1 MLPRSVGSLRHC
13 RIVAVAGF
21 LAAFAAPL
29 CAQEGQAPPAPAPA
43 APPNPLESR
52 VKELE
57 ETVKQLQETI
67 RQLQENAQK
76 PQAPDKTQVERI
88 VDDKLKQQKP
98 LAGWQNGFSIQS
110 ADGANRLRVGGY
122 LQAQSRA
129 FTSSGGDTGGDSFFL
144 RRARVILEGTV
155 ARNIDFRLMP
165 DFGLGTTVLQDA
177 YLDLNYLPESKLRFG
192 KFKQPVSLERLQSG
206 SELLFVE
213 RAISQNL
220 QPNRDVGVQLFGDL
234 AKGTISYQLGGFNG
248 LNDGASSDGDVGD
261 SKDFAGRVFVQPFKN
276 QASSP
281 LQGLGIGVAG
291 STGGRDNETVSN
303 VNYRTSGRST
313 FFKYNQNVVAS
324 GTQSRLSPQFYYY
337 WGPVGLMG
345 EQVTSREDLLLG
357 TTRGNVSNQAW
368 FVQGSYVLTGE
379 KASFRN
385 ITPNKPFDPHSG
397 QWGAFEL
404 AARYGHVRVD
414 PDAFSRGFADPTASA
429 SKANALTF
437 GLNWYLNRA
446 VKLQLNYERT
456 NFDRAIKFGSDVR
469 DHEDVFLSQFQVAF

>member
-1 MLPRSVGSLRHC
+1 MLALSVRSLRRCH
-13 RIVAVAGF
+13 I
-21 LAAFAAPL
+21 LALASVLIGLPTALHAEE
-29 CAQEGQAPPAPAPA
+29 AQPAPTPA
-43 APPNPLESR
+43 AQPNPLEPR

-57 ETVKQLQETI
+57 ETVRQLQEMI

-76 PQAPDKTQVERI
+76 PPASDKTQVEKI

-122 LQAQSRA
+122 LQSQSRA
-129 FTSSGGDTGGDSFFL
+129 FTSTGGDTGLDSFFL
-144 RRARVILEGTV
+144 RRARAILEGTV

-165 DFGLGTTVLQDA
+165 DFGLGTTVIQDA
-177 YLDLNYLPESKLRFG
+177 YLDLNYFPEAKLRFG
-192 KFKQPVSLERLQSG
+192 KFKEPVSLERLQSG

-234 AKGTISYQLGGFNG
+234 AKGMITYQLGGFNG

-261 SKDFAGRVFVQPFKN
+261 SKEFAGRVFVQPFKN
-276 QASSP
+276 KASSP
-281 LQGLGIGVAG
+281 LQGLGIGIAG
-291 STGGRDNETVSN
+291 STGGRDHESVSN

-313 FFKYNQNVVAS
+313 FFKYNANVVAS
-324 GTQSRLSPQFYYY
+324 GTQSRLSPHLYYY
-337 WGPVGLMG
+337 WGPFGLMG

-357 TTRGNVSNQAW
+357 TTRGSVSNQAW

-379 KASFRN
+379 KASYRN
-385 ITPNKPFDPHSG
+385 ITPNKPLDPKSH
-397 QWGAFEL
+397 QWGAIEL

-414 PDAFSRGFADPTASA
+414 PDAFRLGFADPTASA

-446 VKLQLNYERT
+446 VKLQLDYERT
-456 NFDRAIKFGSDVR
+456 NFNRGIKFGSDVR
-469 DHEDVFLSQFQVAF
+469 DHEDLFLSQFQVAF